1 MGPTL
6 RISKIRQDKR
16 QNKTVT
22 IENIPMKDNIEDRLS
37 PYLHPQRLP
46 QLQVNFRARRS
57 ITPIN
62 FGDTGLGG

>member
-6 RISKIRQDKR
+6 RNSTIRQDKR

-37 PYLHPQRLP
+37 PYLHPQL
-46 QLQVNFRARRS
+46 LVNFRARRS